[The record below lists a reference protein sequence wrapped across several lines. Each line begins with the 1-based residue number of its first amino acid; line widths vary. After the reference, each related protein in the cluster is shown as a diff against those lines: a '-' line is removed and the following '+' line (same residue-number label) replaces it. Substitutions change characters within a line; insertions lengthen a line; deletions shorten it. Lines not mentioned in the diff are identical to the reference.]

1 MSPQPPTTDPIWK
14 GNTDGTIYWAT
25 CPDTLGAAASGGN
38 HAFWGPTAGTAGAPA
53 LINPADL
60 ADEAVDRMNLVGARV
75 GATPLNQS
83 SPGVV
88 GIQTWLWIDGA
99 DEHSWGPNTATASS
113 GGVSVSA
120 TAKATKVVWD
130 VGDGTKVTCRNPGT
144 EWTPAK
150 GEADSPTCGHTYL
163 VDSGDQP
170 EDAYTITA
178 TTHWKV
184 DWSGAGQ
191 SGTITFTL
199 TGPTRQLE
207 VVELQA
213 LRTQ

>member
-1 MSPQPPTTDPIWK
+1 
-14 GNTDGTIYWAT
+14 
-25 CPDTLGAAASGGN
+25 
-38 HAFWGPTAGTAGAPA
+38 
-53 LINPADL
+53 
-60 ADEAVDRMNLVGARV
+60 
-75 GATPLNQS
+75 
-83 SPGVV
+83 
-88 GIQTWLWIDGA
+88 
-99 DEHSWGPNTATASS
+99 
-113 GGVSVSA
+113 VSVSA

-130 VGDGTKVTCRNPGT
+130 MGDGTKVTCRNPGT

-150 GEADSPTCGHTYL
+150 GDADSPTCGHTYL

-170 EDAYTITA
+170 DDAYTITA
-178 TTHWKV
+178 TSHWKV